1 MPPFFNILKDEKSNT
16 FLNKNGFIICDAL
29 TESQLRKYRV
39 KFNKWHNKSVGSF
52 YKSYFSDQANYKA
65 DIENE
70 IIDDFNELVE
80 KKFQNCQLFGGMY
93 VVKPFGNEGHLP
105 PHQDWSFVDE
115 QKHWSLNMWCPL
127 QDVNATNGNMLMLP
141 GSHSYMKTI
150 RGSKTKDQYLDQKK
164 LLDNYMLDQPMK
176 AGQAIFFFHGI
187 IHGSKPNKTVN
198 DRVSLG
204 LSLIEQNAPVYY
216 HYYNE
221 KINQTEVFKTDT
233 KFYQNYVADREKL
246 PDNLVSLGLSDF
258 EFDSIND
265 NQLIEKINTALEEYQ
280 PPNKC

>member
-1 MPPFFNILKDEKSNT
+1 M
-16 FLNKNGFIICDAL
+16 
-29 TESQLRKYRV
+29 
-39 KFNKWHNKSVGSF
+39 
-52 YKSYFSDQANYKA
+52 
-65 DIENE
+65 
-70 IIDDFNELVE
+70 LV
-80 KKFQNCQLFGGMY
+80 
-93 VVKPFGNEGHLP
+93 
-105 PHQDWSFVDE
+105 
-115 QKHWSLNMWCPL
+115 
-127 QDVNATNGNMLMLP
+127 LP

-187 IHGSKPNKTVN
+187 IHGSKPNKTLN